1 MLRQQLNNLDTSTC
15 YFLKFLSCGL
25 MNLYMKSTLSHPIN
39 IKTLA
44 EIVENQYGLIGHWK
58 PLPGEEDHNFLLT
71 AKDQKKYTVKVS
83 RENVDPLS
91 IEFQASIMKHLK
103 IAAIP
108 YDFPE
113 IVGTLSASDFIT
125 LNNNQFLRIQ
135 KWVEGRM
142 LGDINPMSHKVLLD
156 WGKLVGS
163 LSNALKGFDHPG
175 AHRFY
180 KWNPAETLHSKKLA
194 KHFENQSQRNLA
206 NYFWDLFESSVLP
219 QLSDLRKSVNYNDA
233 HEMNLLVNED
243 LKNPALSGIIDF
255 GDALYCE
262 TISELAIACAY
273 AGMEQQ
279 DPLRAMMHTV
289 EGCNSVFPIEE
300 LELEVLF
307 SLITARLLITV
318 STAAENKFKE
328 PGNKYLQVSDKAAW
342 GLLEKLKAIHPN
354 LAYYSFRTA
363 CGMTPCPKENKYKN
377 WFNTNKDTLHPM
389 VDFSKKKLK
398 QLDLSIG
405 SLDLGNNDDFEN
417 IDRFN
422 KTIHDLLDGGNLIGF
437 GGYLEARPIYTAPEF
452 VSEKKDGKEWRTIH
466 LGLDI
471 WSLAGTEISC
481 PLDAVVH
488 SFANNEGV
496 GNYGPTIILKH
507 VVDKDLTFYTLYGHL
522 SMDSLE
528 ELQVG
533 MKIKAGAPFAKLGDH
548 TINGNW
554 PPHLH
559 FQVILDILDHEADY
573 PGVAFAEDKLIYN
586 SLCPDPQLFFD
597 LPFLTGQVGE
607 SQIIKKE
614 HILESRKKS
623 LGSSLSISYEEPLHI
638 VRGYKQHLYNQ
649 EGRRFLDTCNNVP
662 HVGHQHPEV
671 VKAAQKQIAVLNT
684 NTRYLHKNII
694 SYAEKLLATFP
705 PELSV
710 VHFVNSGSEANELAL
725 RMARA
730 CTGQKD
736 VISLEVGYH
745 GNTNACI
752 EISSYKFDGNGG
764 SGVPEHTHMVPL
776 PDTFRGRHKDKAKAG
791 KQYAD
796 YLKDAI
802 ENIRSKGRGLSSF
815 ICEGIVSCGGQIVL
829 PDNYLKNAF
838 KHVRAAGGICIVDEV
853 QVGFGRVG
861 DKFWAFE
868 LQEVIPDIVTLGK
881 PIGNGHPL
889 AAVVC
894 TRKVANRFAN
904 GMEFFN
910 TFGGNPVS
918 CAIGETVLDVIAQEG
933 LQNNAKT
940 IGDFLICEIRNL
952 QKRFPIIG
960 DVRGHGLF
968 FGFEL
973 IKDKNTLEPAA
984 EQASYL
990 ANRMKDKGILMST
1003 DGPLHNV
1010 IKIKPPMCFNME
1022 DAKSVLKN
1030 LELVFEED
1038 FMALKIKH

>member
-1 MLRQQLNNLDTSTC
+1 MLLQELNNQESFTTNFS
-15 YFLKFLSCGL
+15 KFLSCEF
-25 MNLYMKSTLSHPIN
+25 MNLSMKSTLSNPIN
-39 IKTLA
+39 IEILA
-44 EIVENQYGLIGHWK
+44 EIVVSQYGLIGDWK
-58 PLPGEEDHNFLLT
+58 PLPGEEDYNFFLIT
-71 AKDQKKYTVKVS
+71 KDQKKYTVKVS
-83 RENVDPLS
+83 RENVDQLS
-91 IEFQASIMKHLK
+91 IEFQAAIMQHLK
-103 IAAIP
+103 IAELP

-113 IVGTLSASDFIT
+113 IVETLTNADFVA

-142 LGDINPMSHKVLLD
+142 LGDINPISYKVLQD

-163 LSNALKGFDHPG
+163 LSNGLKGFDHKG
-175 AHRFY
+175 AHRVY
-180 KWNPAETLHSKKLA
+180 KWNPAETLQCKKLA
-194 KHFENQSQRNLA
+194 KYFENEKQKTLA

-219 QLSDLRKSVNYNDA
+219 QLSVLRKSVNYNDA
-233 HEMNLLVNED
+233 HEMNLLVND
-243 LKNPALSGIIDF
+243 DFKNPKLSGIIDF

-273 AGMEQQ
+273 AGMNQK
-279 DPLRAMMHTV
+279 DPLRAMMHTI
-289 EGCNSVFPIEE
+289 EGCHSIFPIEE
-300 LELEVLF
+300 LELQVLF
-307 SLITARLLITV
+307 SLITARLMITV

-328 PGNKYLQVSDKAAW
+328 PENKYLQVSDKSAW
-342 GLLEKLKAIHPN
+342 ELLEKLEAIHPR
-354 LAYYSFRTA
+354 LALYSFRAA
-363 CGMTPCPKENKYKN
+363 CGLTPCPVEHKFQTWINENKNALK
-377 WFNTNKDTLHPM
+377 PI
-389 VDFSKKKLK
+389 VDFSERKLK
-398 QLDLSIG
+398 QMDLSIG
-405 SLDLGNNDDFEN
+405 SIELGNNDDFEN

-422 KTIHDLLDGGNLIGF
+422 KTVDNLLQGGDLIGF
-437 GGYLEARPIYTAPEF
+437 GGYLEARPIYIAPEF
-452 VSEKKDGKEWRTIH
+452 VSEKEDGREWRTIH

-471 WSLAGTEISC
+471 WSFAGTKISC
-481 PLDAVVH
+481 PFDAVVH
-488 SFANNEGV
+488 SFANNKGV
-496 GNYGPTIILKH
+496 GNYGPTIILEH
-507 VVDKDLTFYTLYGHL
+507 SVDKDLTFHTLYGHL
-522 SMDSLE
+522 SIDSLE
-528 ELQVG
+528 QIQVG
-533 MKIKAGAPFAKLGDH
+533 NTIKAGTRFAKIGDY

-559 FQVILDILDHEADY
+559 FQVILDIMNYEADY
-573 PGVAFAEDKLIYN
+573 PGVAFPVDKLIYS

-597 LPFLTGQVGE
+597 LPFGESQVKE

-614 HILESRKKS
+614 YILDSRKKS
-623 LGSSLSISYEEPLHI
+623 LGPSLSISYDEPLHI
-638 VRGYKQHLYNQ
+638 VRGYKQHLYNE

-694 SYAEKLLATFP
+694 TYAEKLLATFP

-752 EISSYKFDGNGG
+752 DISSYKFDGKGG
-764 SGVPEHTHMVPL
+764 SGAPEHTHLVPL
-776 PDTFRGRHKDKAKAG
+776 PDTFRGRYKDKSKAG
-791 KQYAD
+791 KQYANH
-796 YLKDAI
+796 LKEAI

-829 PDNYLKNAF
+829 PDDYLKNAF
-838 KHVRAAGGICIVDEV
+838 EYVRAAGGICIMDEV

-894 TRKVANRFAN
+894 TRKVANSFAN

-918 CAIGETVLDVIAQEG
+918 CAIGETVLDVIKQEG
-933 LQNNAKT
+933 LQTNAKNV
-940 IGDFLICEIRNL
+940 GDFLIGEIRNL

-960 DVRGHGLF
+960 DVRGHGF
-968 FGFEL
+968 FLGFEL
-973 IKDKNTLEPAA
+973 IKDINTLEPAA

-990 ANRMKDKGILMST
+990 ANRMKEKGILMST

-1022 DAKSVLKN
+1022 DAKAVLKN

-1038 FMALKIKH
+1038 FMALRIKH